1 MVEQEE
7 SVYKSLMYANVAL
20 VPFVNYYLVR
30 TAATDPGIV
39 PARSW
44 QGCKQE
50 ISKKYSKADKNSR
63 IFYHA
68 LN

>member
-1 MVEQEE
+1 
-7 SVYKSLMYANVAL
+7 MYINVAL
-20 VPFVNYYLVR
+20 VPLVNYYLAR
-30 TAATDPGIV
+30 TAATDPGII

-50 ISKKYSKADKNSR
+50 IAKRYSKADKNSR

-68 LN
+68 VN